1 MSVADWSD
9 LMAVTV
15 TFVKGVSPAEVVRR
29 LGRDPTSGEN
39 LLHEDVWELP
49 GAGAELQ
56 LAVQVDEIDGVT
68 VIIEPNGWLLTT
80 PEYAEAVSGGA
91 EAVSVY
97 WNVNAVMQFLLA
109 RDGRIVRRFDPLLYD
124 QPGEG
129 QPLPEES
136 QLPFGDPELCRDAA
150 IELAE
155 RTAGVHLTREW
166 LLTQRHPTW
175 SGFALP

>member
-1 MSVADWSD
+1 LSPSDWSD

-15 TFVKGVSPAEVVRR
+15 TFVKGVSPAEAVRR
-29 LGRDPTSGEN
+29 LRRDPASAEN
-39 LLHEDVWELP
+39 LLHEEVWELQ

-56 LAVQVDEIDGVT
+56 LGIQVDELNDLT

-80 PEYAEAVSGGA
+80 PEYAEAVSQGA

-97 WNVNAVMQFLLA
+97 WNVNAVMQFVLA

-124 QPGEG
+124 QPGDGE
-129 QPLPEES
+129 PLPEEP
-136 QLPFGDPELCRDAA
+136 QLPFGDPEHCRVAA

-155 RTAGVHLTREW
+155 RIAGVHLTRDW
-166 LLTQRHPTW
+166 LLAQRHPTYG
-175 SGFALP
+175 GFPPP

>member
-1 MSVADWSD
+1 MSAPDWSD

-15 TFVKGVSPAEVVRR
+15 TFVRGVAPVDVVRR
-29 LGRDPTSGEN
+29 LGRDPSAAGD
-39 LLHEDVWELP
+39 LLHEQVWELQ

-80 PEYAEAVSGGA
+80 AQHAEAVSRGA
-91 EAVSVY
+91 EAVSVF
-97 WNVNAVMQFLLA
+97 WNINAVMQFLLA

-129 QPLPEES
+129 RPLPEES
-136 QLPFGDPELCRDAA
+136 QLPFGDPEHCRDAA

-155 RTAGVHLTREW
+155 RLAGVHLTRDW
-166 LLTQRHPTW
+166 LLNHRHPTW
-175 SGFALP
+175 SGFAMP